1 MISLQRIFP
10 LLSKVEALV
19 HTPIMV
25 PSSCRRGLSMYK
37 EVIQENDGARH
48 ETLMQNTQ
56 QKISSTRFF

>member
-1 MISLQRIFP
+1 
-10 LLSKVEALV
+10 
-19 HTPIMV
+19 
-25 PSSCRRGLSMYK
+25 MYK